1 MALRNRA
8 NFIIRIGDDFITELV
23 ITDAAGNAIDLT
35 DYSFKMQL
43 RKSKCE
49 TLVYEL
55 ESPSSIDISQ
65 AADGIIFLN
74 IPASDTALFEVQNVI
89 FDLKWVTNLSITTT
103 ILEGNIQILQTVTR

>member
-1 MALRNRA
+1 MSLINTY
-8 NFIIRIGDDFITELV
+8 NFDIRIGDDVIKELV
-23 ITDAAGNAIDLT
+23 FTRDGEVIDLT

-43 RKSKCE
+43 RANNCG
-49 TLVYEL
+49 TLIYEL

-89 FDLKWVTNLSITTT
+89 FDLKWFTNLSITTT